1 MAHQC
6 RDIAP
11 GLSMAPE
18 TELDAVERVEAAAA
32 FTELTRDQIDE
43 VKVALVEACLHVSRL
58 SDGTDGAIDVYLE
71 VNPAVLTIQ
80 VVTDV
85 QAGPTEGCE
94 CCREWSLAIMRELMD
109 EVALD
114 TGEGQLVITL
124 TKRA

>member
-1 MAHQC
+1 
-6 RDIAP
+6 
-11 GLSMAPE
+11 MAPDM
-18 TELDAVERVEAAAA
+18 ELHAVERLEAAAA
-32 FTELTRDQIDE
+32 FTELDRDQIDE
-43 VKVALVEACLHVSRL
+43 VKVALVEACLHASRL
-58 SDGTDGAIDVYLE
+58 SRGADGAIDVYLD

-80 VVTDV
+80 VVTEMH
-85 QAGPTEGCE
+85 AAPSEGCE

>member
-11 GLSMAPE
+11 GNSVAPDM
-18 TELDAVERVEAAAA
+18 ELDAVERVEAAAA
-32 FTELTRDQIDE
+32 FTELTRNQIDE
-43 VKVALVEACLHVSRL
+43 VKVALVEAFLHASRVGG
-58 SDGTDGAIDVYLE
+58 GTEGAIDVYLE
-71 VNPAVLTIQ
+71 VNPAVLTVQ
-80 VVTDV
+80 VVTEV
-85 QAGPTEGCE
+85 QAGPSDSCE